1 MCAGL
6 RRQVSALSIIHIPA
20 GSKRVNLYYLWGY
33 PVRMVTREV
42 EELIRKDLV
51 YVNRLEV
58 TPAKKTTYHTHNFVE
73 IVYIAE
79 GSGIHRIGDEVFHV
93 EKGDLALINY
103 DVPHQICVTEGT
115 LVDYNFLFTPEYLD
129 STLKTTRNF
138 FDMSHHFL
146 LGNFY
151 RRGFERYIHVTVSGK
166 EHVHLLNI
174 YERLLREYEQRQI
187 GYREIMRGYLIEL
200 LITIFRL
207 NMQERTDGTAELS
220 EVLDYIGTHFTQELR
235 LEQLAA
241 MAECSVSTFCR
252 RFRALTGVTAIRY
265 VQNLRIEH
273 ACGLLCRTDKTVIE
287 TANEV
292 GYSDIRH
299 FYEVFKKVTGKL
311 PKDFRPQSRP

>member
-1 MCAGL
+1 
-6 RRQVSALSIIHIPA
+6 
-20 GSKRVNLYYLWGY
+20 
-33 PVRMVTREV
+33 MVTREV

-207 NMQERTDGTAELS
+207 NMQEKTDGTAELS
-220 EVLDYIGTHFTQELR
+220 EVLDYIGAHFTQELR

-273 ACGLLCRTDKTVIE
+273 ACGLLYRTDKSVVEI
-287 TANEV
+287 AGEV

-299 FYEVFKKVTGKL
+299 FYEDTISLAAVRAAAAKHARTFTEFICSARATL
-311 PKDFRPQSRP
+311 CR